1 MNGLVLLAVEAWGV
15 LLACL
20 PVRWP
25 LSKVVVAYDIMWL
38 FLEQSWMM
46 EKAVAHFCNISFE
59 HKLTVLTDLPY
70 VDTLCAV
77 GSLSSKTVAVSVSQI

>member
-1 MNGLVLLAVEAWGV
+1 MKQTSAALNQMKREWSGFLLAVEAWGV

-46 EKAVAHFCNISFE
+46 KKLLHTFAIFHLNIS
-59 HKLTVLTDLPY
+59 
-70 VDTLCAV
+70 
-77 GSLSSKTVAVSVSQI
+77 